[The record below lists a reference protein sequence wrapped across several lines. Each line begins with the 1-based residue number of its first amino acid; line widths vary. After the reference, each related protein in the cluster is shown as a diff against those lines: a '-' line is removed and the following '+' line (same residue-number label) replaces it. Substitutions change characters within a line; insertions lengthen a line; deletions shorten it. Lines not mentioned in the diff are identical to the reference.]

1 MNTTPLH
8 EFKIPGFQV
17 VSKHELCDSFSP
29 NQSAYYV
36 LLRRRTTPEEP
47 HEAVLFVHYVDHF
60 LDACQRQI
68 EELWAKHGV
77 PITHI
82 AVKLGAPLRRAHDF
96 AAAYT
101 RALTVQKL
109 RQELQP
115 RFRRL

>member
-1 MNTTPLH
+1 
-8 EFKIPGFQV
+8 
-17 VSKHELCDSFSP
+17 
-29 NQSAYYV
+29 
-36 LLRRRTTPEEP
+36 
-47 HEAVLFVHYVDHF
+47 
-60 LDACQRQI
+60 
-68 EELWAKHGV
+68 V